1 VDSGTAGF
9 NVHRYD
15 IICIVR
21 TSPGQEAKVLL
32 SREGITQVGV
42 MGLTI
47 YGIST
52 MPLAEQMRADMP
64 ETLVSW
70 YADDSGAVGK
80 AADME
85 WLLQQLLFQ

>member
-1 VDSGTAGF
+1 MWKVLYTLPPWFVF
-9 NVHRYD
+9 NAHCHD

-47 YGIST
+47 YGILT
-52 MPLAEQMRADMP
+52 MPLAE
-64 ETLVSW
+64 
-70 YADDSGAVGK
+70 
-80 AADME
+80 
-85 WLLQQLLFQ
+85 